1 MNRNHL
7 VWGLICG
14 VVLAFAPLYAMDCSG
29 DRHFNPKSIFH
40 VVTHPVQVIYFHDH
54 TTAQIEQMR
63 NIKFHNKLEHNPGVT
78 LAEHEFKM
86 DYQIGGLEHPNQD
99 GFCVWVD
106 SVDVSFSYAQMN
118 VYVTSQYPVGSCPYR
133 VVLNHE
139 NQHVSIDQRVLAKY
153 RAKMEWALKR
163 SRSIPTKRHPMSV
176 VSMNN
181 GKAVIADRLNR
192 IVNPILAAYQNE
204 IKRENGK
211 IDTPTNYR
219 RTQAL
224 CNNW

>member
-1 MNRNHL
+1 MKL
-7 VWGLICG
+7 YLAMGFFYAFIVCG
-14 VVLAFAPLYAMDCSG
+14 APIHAMDCDG

-40 VVTHPVQVIYFHDH
+40 IVTHPVQVLHFHNY
-54 TTAQIEQMR
+54 TTHQIEQMR
-63 NIKFHNKLEHNPGVT
+63 NVKFHNNLVHSPGVT

-86 DYQIGGLEHPNQD
+86 DYQIGGLEHPNGD

-118 VYVTSQYPVGSCPYR
+118 VYVSSQYPEGTCPYE
-133 VVLNHE
+133 VILKHE
-139 NQHVSIDQRVLAKY
+139 NQHVAIDERVLSKY
-153 RAKMEWALKR
+153 RTRIEWALKR
-163 SRSIPTKRHPMSV
+163 SRGIPTKARPMSV
-176 VSMNN
+176 ISMNN
-181 GKAVIADRLNR
+181 GKAVIAERLNR
-192 IVNPILAAYQNE
+192 VVDPILKAYQKE
-204 IKRENGK
+204 IIKENGK